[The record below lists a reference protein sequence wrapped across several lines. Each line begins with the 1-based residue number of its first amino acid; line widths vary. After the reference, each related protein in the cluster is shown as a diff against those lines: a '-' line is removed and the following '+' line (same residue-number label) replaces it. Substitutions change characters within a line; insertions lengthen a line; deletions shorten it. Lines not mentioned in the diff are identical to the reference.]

1 MSTNNPLERL
11 EEISRSI
18 AAKSE
23 ALKKTIEADREAHRE
38 STEKR
43 EEAARR
49 GELGDDWRKIQER
62 IDSGETT
69 LRDVFSGKDTSDAAA
84 ALRQTAQRNITKSIE
99 KTRQAAGDAEDPL
112 SVLQEELAA
121 VREEN
126 ERRARH
132 FRDM

>member
-11 EEISRSI
+11 DEIRRSI

-84 ALRQTAQRNITKSIE
+84 ALRQTAERNITKSIE

-121 VREEN
+121 IREEN
-126 ERRARH
+126 ERRARN
-132 FRDM
+132 FREM

>member
-11 EEISRSI
+11 EEIRRSI

-23 ALKKTIEADREAHRE
+23 ALKKTIEADREADRE

-49 GELGDDWRKIQER
+49 GELGEDWRKIQER

-99 KTRQAAGDAEDPL
+99 KTRQAAGDAEDPH
-112 SVLQEELAA
+112 SVLQEELAEI
-121 VREEN
+121 REEN
-126 ERRARH
+126 ERRARN
-132 FRDM
+132 FREM

>member
-11 EEISRSI
+11 EEIRRSI

-23 ALKKTIEADREAHRE
+23 ALKKTIEADREADRE

-49 GELGDDWRKIQER
+49 GELGEDWRKIQER

-84 ALRQTAQRNITKSIE
+84 ALRQTAQRIITKSIE

-121 VREEN
+121 IREEN
-126 ERRARH
+126 ERRARN
-132 FRDM
+132 FREM

>member
-11 EEISRSI
+11 EEIRRSI

-23 ALKKTIEADREAHRE
+23 ALKKTIEADREADRE
-38 STEKR
+38 LTEKR

-49 GELGDDWRKIQER
+49 GELGEDWRKIQER

-121 VREEN
+121 IREEN
-126 ERRARH
+126 ERRARN
-132 FRDM
+132 FREM